1 MTLEEAK
8 KRLLTEEGFRKAY
21 EELEEEYDKIK
32 ASIEVEASTEGEAN
46 R

>member
-21 EELEEEYDKIK
+21 EELQEEYDKIK
-32 ASIEVEASTEGEAN
+32 ANIEAN
-46 R
+46 SKGEEEETT